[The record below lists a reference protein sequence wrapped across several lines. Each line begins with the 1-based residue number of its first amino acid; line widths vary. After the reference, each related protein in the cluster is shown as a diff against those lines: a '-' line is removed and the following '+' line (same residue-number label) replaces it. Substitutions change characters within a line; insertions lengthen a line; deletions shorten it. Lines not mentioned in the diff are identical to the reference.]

1 VEVSKSAWIVNSI
14 LTPLGLLYPFQNG
27 KGMIYPFGVG
37 YCPMLADRSFHNL
50 YSGEKA
56 IVPRQFIKTLITN
69 ATSGNKL
76 TQTEKNEADSY
87 DNNDVVFFGDSFSN
101 IERETSFLFI
111 LPIRHEK
118 HISYS

>member
-1 VEVSKSAWIVNSI
+1 MKTQMNERIERYPRI

-50 YSGEKA
+50 YSGLKA

-76 TQTEKNEADSY
+76 EEIGLWLEN
-87 DNNDVVFFGDSFSN
+87 
-101 IERETSFLFI
+101 
-111 LPIRHEK
+111 
-118 HISYS
+118 

>member
-1 VEVSKSAWIVNSI
+1 MEVSKSAWIVNSI

-76 TQTEKNEADSY
+76 CNVIITMQFNGLELSAIVKVSKGN
-87 DNNDVVFFGDSFSN
+87 GCC
-101 IERETSFLFI
+101 
-111 LPIRHEK
+111 
-118 HISYS
+118 